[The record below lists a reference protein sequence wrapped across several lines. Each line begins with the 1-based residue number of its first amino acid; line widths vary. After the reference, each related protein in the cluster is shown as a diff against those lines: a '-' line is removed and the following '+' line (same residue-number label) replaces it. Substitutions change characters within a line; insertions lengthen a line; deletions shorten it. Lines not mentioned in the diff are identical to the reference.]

1 MILCVAKKSFCL
13 INRIDPTVHKKIP
26 FIFNNVSFSTNE
38 ILNKI
43 KIHFL
48 NNKIKINN
56 ITNKLL
62 INNNLY
68 FFNRIIKITKLK
80 RYIKKGILSK
90 ESRMPI
96 PNILIKIVRK
106 INLLF
111 KFDIIINNNEIK

>member
-1 MILCVAKKSFCL
+1 M
-13 INRIDPTVHKKIP
+13 
-26 FIFNNVSFSTNE
+26 
-38 ILNKI
+38 
-43 KIHFL
+43 
-48 NNKIKINN
+48 
-56 ITNKLL
+56 NKLL

-111 KFDIIINNNEIK
+111 KFDIIINNNEIKENFCM